1 MTLAVPQHIKYRVDQ
16 RDGLRDRWSGRTIGQ
31 GRNLHHRLLRSRG
44 GENSISNLITL
55 SGSGTTG
62 THGQVHANPEI
73 ATRYGF
79 IVPTGLNPER
89 VPIRLAD
96 QYGRRAWHL
105 LNWEGSTTLLSPG
118 EALQTMRALGVWGPT
133 ETWL

>member
-1 MTLAVPQHIKYRVDQ
+1 MSNPVPQHIIYRVDQ
-16 RDGLRDRWSGRTIGQ
+16 RDGERDAWSGRAIGA
-31 GRNLHHRLLRSRG
+31 GRNLHHRQLRSRG
-44 GENSISNLITL
+44 GENAIANLITL

-79 IVPTGLNPER
+79 MVRTGLDPER

-96 QYGRRAWHL
+96 RYGVRAWHL
-105 LNWEGSTTLLSPG
+105 LNSGGSTTLLAPG
-118 EALQTMRALGVWGPT
+118 DVLQTMRALGVWGPT